1 MRIVGIYKSVPE
13 VVSAVHDLRV
23 AGVVST
29 DLKVVAHDRY
39 DLEQIEKLADLN
51 NHQTST
57 RLSQEEHMNLWQE
70 IKGIFKKDS
79 NGPSSHSDV
88 LEASGLTKDDVNRA
102 NKAAEEGQFVLLV
115 GDEADQHSERKA
127 HDESDNTNVFS
138 GPNTLNERNDR
149 LL

>member
-1 MRIVGIYKSVPE
+1 MRIVGIYSSVPE

-29 DLKVVAHDRY
+29 DLKVLAHDKY
-39 DLEQIEKLADLN
+39 DLEQIEELADLN
-51 NHQTST
+51 NQQTST
-57 RLSQEEHMNLWQE
+57 HLSQEDHSNLWQE
-70 IKGIFKKDS
+70 IKSIFKKDDTA
-79 NGPSSHSDV
+79 SHGD
-88 LEASGLTKDDVNRA
+88 AIRGSGLTKEDVDRA
-102 NKAAEEGQFVLLV
+102 NHAVESGQFVLLV
-115 GDEADQHSERKA
+115 GDEADQHSERRA